1 MLFFNCHF
9 FFLQIFSV
17 KRGSYQQYDHE
28 ALDNAFAAVKDG
40 MSVHGTAKRFGVPLT
55 TWRDRVDGRVHL
67 DTLHAGAAPSFNQ
80 KQESNI
86 VEHVKT
92 MSEIGYGYIRA
103 EVVDLASDYAVN
115 LG

>member
-1 MLFFNCHF
+1 
-9 FFLQIFSV
+9 
-17 KRGSYQQYDHE
+17 
-28 ALDNAFAAVKDG
+28 
-40 MSVHGTAKRFGVPLT
+40 MSVHGAAKRFGVPLT
-55 TWRDRVDGRVHL
+55 TWRDHVDGRVHL
-67 DTLHAGAAPSFNQ
+67 DALHAGAALSFNQ
-80 KQESNI
+80 EQESNI